1 MQRISSYSS
10 TPPKKTISTSMTTT
24 PSAGTTCTLPS
35 HSDLSVTILKNIYDG
50 RSSKAFLV
58 LIHSSI
64 YILKLSLRSYDDIQ
78 AEKTILDRL
87 SSYYFEPVLV
97 FFTNKVYRG
106 AVMHY
111 VGLPLRDVK
120 DIIPRRDLF
129 YKVMTALKE
138 LHDNHVLHQ
147 DIKPQNILYNE
158 FTTDVTI
165 IDFGYSAIFEEG
177 KTVKQAGY
185 TIDYVS
191 PYHLW
196 DELDPSIT
204 PYGYRKVDDILS
216 VFYTFCDLEDKNPYK
231 YVSKALKRVDERF
244 LKKYKNRSIASFK
257 KFKPKTVSEVLYVE
271 MCTPKKKACVWDD
284 ISETDEERWIRGEPV
299 DDIMNKCIK
308 YGSIL
313 YKLKY
318 LTFDTIPYLHEC
330 SKKFKNVLTNISST
344 QCNVNDP
351 MYTGLKEN

>member
-1 MQRISSYSS
+1 MA
-10 TPPKKTISTSMTTT
+10 TT

-58 LIHSSI
+58 LINSGI

-97 FFTNKVYRG
+97 FFANKVYRG

-138 LHDNHVLHQ
+138 LHDNRVLHQ

-257 KFKPKTVSEVLYVE
+257 KFKPKTVSELIYVT
-271 MCTPKKKACVWDD
+271 MCTPNKKTCVWDD
-284 ISETDEERWIRGEPV
+284 VSEKDEERWIRGEIV

-318 LTFDTIPYLHEC
+318 LRFENIPYLLEA
-330 SKKFKNVLTNISST
+330 SKKFKNVLMNIPST